1 MNLIIEPTDRLN
13 GTVKAPSS
21 KSYTH
26 RAIIIA
32 SLADGESRILNPLIS
47 GDTLASI
54 DACKSSG
61 SRIEFDKDRDE
72 LIIYGNSGSPRFSK
86 KVIDVRNSGTT
97 IRFMTSIA
105 SLCKEEITLTGDESI
120 LRRPMLPLLNA
131 LEQLGVRTKSNNG
144 MPPISVRGPMR
155 GGKCRILG
163 GISSQFISSL
173 LISLPLTG
181 EGGEIY
187 IEGTLRSRPYID
199 LTIETLRR
207 FGARIKFLDDK
218 FEIPGNQSYTGIRYG
233 IEGDYSSAAFIL
245 AAGAI
250 TNSQIRIENLNR
262 DSKQGDKRIVEI
274 LRRMGAKIKSG
285 RDYVEIKGNL
295 DLEGIEIDLSDN
307 PDLVPVV
314 AVLGSLASGKTIIRN
329 IKHVRYKESDRISSI
344 SAELKKMNVKIME
357 GIDFLEIEGKERLK
371 SAHLHGWNDHRIV
384 MSLAVASLRAEDK
397 VTIDSAESIDVS
409 FPNFI
414 ETMRS
419 LGCEMNLK

>member
-1 MNLIIEPTDRLN
+1 
-13 GTVKAPSS
+13 
-21 KSYTH
+21 
-26 RAIIIA
+26 
-32 SLADGESRILNPLIS
+32 
-47 GDTLASI
+47 
-54 DACKSSG
+54 
-61 SRIEFDKDRDE
+61 
-72 LIIYGNSGSPRFSK
+72 
-86 KVIDVRNSGTT
+86 
-97 IRFMTSIA
+97 
-105 SLCKEEITLTGDESI
+105 
-120 LRRPMLPLLNA
+120 
-131 LEQLGVRTKSNNG
+131 
-144 MPPISVRGPMR
+144 
-155 GGKCRILG
+155 CRILG